1 MRNNKTKTKFLYLFL
16 IPIALAFLFE
26 SFFKENSLKTYYN
39 IIENILFAI
48 ALMCPLYFIKRIKWL
63 KIYFIIVYLF
73 FCFCTYFESAYY
85 YLLNNY
91 FSASAIFVI
100 LESNITEAKEFVSF
114 YIDTPLLFYTLSF
127 TLITFILVFKYEVIE
142 LFNIKRKK
150 KNTIKIISVFVA
162 ILLFLKISTLIVFN
176 LPYLIIKSN
185 LEYYKESEILGIY
198 KENKNGNFHDVTRLT
213 NPNQDEELYV
223 IIIGESTNRFHLG
236 VYDYYRQTT
245 PELNKIKDELLIYNN
260 VISPH
265 AYSVGALT
273 KILTLGNYESPEK
286 IAKGSIIQLINSVGI
301 ETYWLSNQRPIGPYE
316 SLITKISLSA
326 KHQKFITTTIAGNST
341 VLDGELV
348 KEFDKTI
355 KQLKNKKNVIFL
367 HLMGTHHHYENRYPE
382 SFNKFLDAPI
392 TNFKSKEN
400 FKKINY
406 YDNTILYN
414 DFLIADVINKVNKL
428 NKKSFVLYFSDH
440 GEEMFND
447 LDMAG
452 HNEDVYSKNMFDV
465 PFILWQSPK
474 YLLDKNISFEAN
486 RKYMIDDIFHGIAD
500 LLDIKSKETEKTRSI
515 FNVNFKNRKRI
526 IKDTIDYDIF
536 FKK

>member
-1 MRNNKTKTKFLYLFL
+1 MRNNKTKIKFLYLFF
-16 IPIALAFLFE
+16 IPITLAFLFE
-26 SFFKENSLKTYYN
+26 NIFKEISLKAFYN
-39 IIENILFAI
+39 LIENLLFAI
-48 ALMCPLYFIKRIKWL
+48 ALMCPLYFIKKIKWN
-63 KIYFIIVYLF
+63 KIYFVVVYLF

-85 YLLNNY
+85 YLFNTY
-91 FSASAIFVI
+91 FSPSAIFVI
-100 LESNITEAKEFVSF
+100 FESNLNEAKEFVSF
-114 YIDTPLLFYTLSF
+114 YIDTPLLFF
-127 TLITFILVFKYEVIE
+127 TLIFTLTSFILVFKYEVIE
-142 LFNIKRKK
+142 LFNIKRTKK
-150 KNTIKIISVFVA
+150 TTIKVVSVFVA

-185 LEYYKESEILGIY
+185 LEYYKESEIFGNY
-198 KENKNGNFHDVTRLT
+198 KENKNGNFHDVKRLI

-223 IIIGESTNRFHLG
+223 IIIGESTNRYHLG
-236 VYDYYRQTT
+236 IYDYYRQTT
-245 PELNKIKDELLIYNN
+245 PKLSKIKDELLIYNN

-286 IAKGSIIQLINSVGI
+286 VTKGSIIQLINSVGFD
-301 ETYWLSNQRPIGPYE
+301 TYWLSNQRPIGPYE
-316 SLITKISLSA
+316 SLITKISMSA
-326 KHQKFITTTIAGNST
+326 KYSKFITTTIAGNST

-348 KEFDKTI
+348 KELDKTI

-367 HLMGTHHHYENRYPE
+367 HLMGTHHHYENRYPNI
-382 SFNKFLDAPI
+382 FNKFLDNPI

-400 FKKINY
+400 FEKINH

-414 DFLIADVINKVNKL
+414 DFLITDILNKVSKL

-474 YLLDKNISFEAN
+474 YILEKNIPFAAN
-486 RKYMIDDIFHGIAD
+486 RKYMIDDLIHGIAD
-500 LLDIKSKETEKTRSI
+500 LLDIKSKETNPSRSI
-515 FNVNFKNRKRI
+515 FNDNFISRKRI
-526 IKDTIDYDIF
+526 IKDTIDYDTF